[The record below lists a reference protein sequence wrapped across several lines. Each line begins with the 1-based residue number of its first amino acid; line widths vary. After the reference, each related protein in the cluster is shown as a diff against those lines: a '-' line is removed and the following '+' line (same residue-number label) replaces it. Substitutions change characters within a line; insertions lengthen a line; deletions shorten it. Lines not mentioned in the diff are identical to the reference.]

1 MRVACTGFLTR
12 RLFEKK
18 GVKLCVINM
27 YDPKSK
33 AAEDFI
39 NHDEIESTLAYAEE
53 HKADRALIEALIH
66 KASQQRP
73 HSPRSRRPLGVR
85 PPGLQPGYF

>member
-1 MRVACTGFLTR
+1 
-12 RLFEKK
+12 
-18 GVKLCVINM
+18 M

-66 KASQQRP
+66 KASQSKGLTHREAAVLLRAT
-73 HSPRSRRPLGVR
+73 SRTATRLFLTPRSR
-85 PPGLQPGYF
+85 